1 MSLSEGAKFFVSQP
15 LRWGRIATARNMAG
29 GAYKIVKQLPER
41 NGEFEY
47 RIKNINEPHE
57 RVVREIELLI
67 IRRS

>member
-1 MSLSEGAKFFVSQP
+1 MSEHMFKVGQTIELSPA
-15 LRWGRIATARNMAG
+15 IARNMAG